1 MLPVIY
7 AEKQTWNRKMNASL
21 TPPASRKIQHH
32 IFDKKILCKI
42 DSASETSENL
52 HLQCESY
59 FPSHHAIHQKKNDCL
74 FRVDPPVAYS
84 ADSDWLLGEDPS
96 GLQRRSGGKNPV
108 QAQICSLCSEQWEIQ
123 WRCLSDVTDQKWKI
137 EGKTLPLSVPPTR
150 NSFHELCDGS
160 PIQKRKS
167 RPLQSSTNLLPL
179 HELASCLPFVLCCS

>member
-1 MLPVIY
+1 MQKNKHEIERWMPVWRLQPPEKSNIIY
-7 AEKQTWNRKMNASL
+7 SIRKYYAKLIQRPKPQKTSISNVKVISHPITQSIKKKMIASSELILQLLIQQT
-21 TPPASRKIQHH
+21 Q
-32 IFDKKILCKI
+32 I
-42 DSASETSENL
+42 D
-52 HLQCESY
+52 
-59 FPSHHAIHQKKNDCL
+59 F
-74 FRVDPPVAYS
+74 
-84 ADSDWLLGEDPS
+84 WGEDPS